1 MHFFVSLMKM
11 KDDTGCLSPKK
22 DGKDLRNK
30 LVDLSFENEF

>member
-1 MHFFVSLMKM
+1 MRI
-11 KDDTGCLSPKK
+11 KDDTCCLSPKK